1 MVCMRHCN
9 RASACCRWARQLRS
23 VALRAPARFP
33 TMPVVQRKPGG
44 PLRNTIYEQQ
54 TRSAR
59 RLSAGRRF
67 AYRLV
72 VPIGLLLLKMVW
84 RCSRVVSVVGTDH
97 IVHALA
103 RAPSFIPVYWHQH
116 QLFCVK
122 HLLSLRA
129 AGVKLGFLISP
140 SVDGEL
146 GAMIVQRLGGEVIR
160 GSSSHTGARALRDYY
175 QALAH
180 DAVSPAITPD
190 GPRGPPWKC
199 KPGAILLAQMSQR
212 PIIPM
217 AFAASRA
224 WKIKWDLF
232 VIPKPFSRVAIAV
245 GEPVYVPKGL
255 NAAALEKY
263 QSDLENRLQALYVQA
278 KIVLQ

>member
-1 MVCMRHCN
+1 
-9 RASACCRWARQLRS
+9 LRS
-23 VALRAPARFP
+23 VALRGPALRGPAQFP

-84 RCSRVVSVVGTDH
+84 RCSRIVSVVGTDH

-129 AGVKLGFLISP
+129 AGVRLGFLISP

-146 GAMIVQRLGGEVIR
+146 GAMLVRRLGGEVIR

-190 GPRGPPWKC
+190 GPRGPVWKC

-217 AFAASRA
+217 AYAASRA

-245 GEPVYVPKGL
+245 GEPVYIPKGL
-255 NAAALEKY
+255 NAASLEKH
-263 QSDLENRLQALYVQA
+263 QSDMEVRLKALYVQA
-278 KIVLQ
+278 KIALG